1 MLQNLSRWDYSI
13 IVSVEVWLVELYM
26 LPVVVSIVSPENPEK
41 LVNSVVGLSVVI
53 AGSLEWSFL
62 YTSIRIKIVTI
73 KQHSENTAPLIT
85 EHL

>member
-1 MLQNLSRWDYSI
+1 
-13 IVSVEVWLVELYM
+13 M
-26 LPVVVSIVSPENPEK
+26 LPVVVFIVSPENPEK
-41 LVNSVVGLSVVI
+41 LVNSVLGLSVVI

-73 KQHSENTAPLIT
+73 KQHSEKTAPLIT